1 MPERAVIW
9 HSRGAVRVMTGDFA
23 AALQDFDRAVALD
36 PKMALAWGYRGL
48 ARARLGE
55 IEKGVADLK
64 EAARLDPLNPM
75 IAAALE
81 EAEVTLSER

>member
-1 MPERAVIW
+1 
-9 HSRGAVRVMTGDFA
+9 MTGDFA